1 MKIAIVG
8 AGFFGHHIAAEL
20 AVRYPSSTV
29 DIFEMAQAPLL
40 GAGTINQCRLHLGFH
55 YPRSGYTIYQ
65 SVINYDRFLET
76 YGEFLNPVDN
86 NLYAVHRDGLS
97 TAEQYLAVMD
107 SFSLPYERMEV
118 PKDLF
123 VRPEEISLLLR
134 VPEKSI
140 DVRLVRT
147 RLSER
152 FSGTLHLGITID
164 EIDPTAGR
172 LFSGTGQYG
181 PFDFVINATYVDPNL
196 GLPESKRFGLKHE
209 LTALV
214 LAKTSLP
221 ATTAVT
227 IMDGSFVSLYPAYG
241 GLHTLSSVAHTPFR
255 KYPNVAELLADYPR
269 REALAVQERVSERIG
284 QHVQEHLGLT
294 YSVKEVWVT
303 AKTKLATDKGDSR
316 VTEVRRHDRLFSVLC
331 GKIDAVFG
339 ASDTILREMN

>member
-1 MKIAIVG
+1 MRIAIIG
-8 AGFFGHHIAAEL
+8 AGFFGHHIAATV
-20 AVRYPSSTV
+20 AAQYPSSTV
-29 DIFEMAQAPLL
+29 EIFEMAHAPLL
-40 GAGTINQCRLHLGFH
+40 GAGTLNQCRLHLGFH

-76 YGEFLNPVDN
+76 YAEFLNPVEN
-86 NLYAVHRDGLS
+86 NFYAIHRHGMS

-118 PKDLF
+118 PRGLF
-123 VRPEEISLLLR
+123 LRPDDITLLLR

-147 RLSER
+147 MLSER

-172 LFSGTGQYG
+172 LFSGTNQYG
-181 PFDFVINATYVDPNL
+181 PFDYVINATYVNPNL
-196 GLPESKRFGLKHE
+196 GLPDSKRFGLKHE

-227 IMDGSFVSLYPAYG
+227 IMDGPFVSVYPAYG
-241 GLHTLSSVAHTPFR
+241 GLHTLSSVAHTPIR
-255 KYPNVAELLADYPR
+255 RYPDVAELLADYPG

-284 QHVQEHLGLT
+284 DHVQEHLSLT

-316 VTEVRRHDRLFSVLC
+316 VTEVRRHDRLLTVLC
-331 GKIDAVFG
+331 GKLDAVFG
-339 ASDTILREMN
+339 ASDTILKEVK